1 MISAFTA
8 GGRIADASAK
18 LCDDIPP
25 DAVWVDLL
33 SPTRDEELV
42 VERCLNLSVPTH
54 EDMVEIQPSSRLF
67 EENGALHLTATILSG
82 AGEGDPKTV
91 PVTFVLSRDSLVT
104 VRYADPTPFR
114 AFIAHLERQPE
125 LCRSAASALVFLL
138 EAVVERAADILE
150 EVAAQS
156 DAVKASVFRREGGAT
171 RKRMTNDELE
181 DIMFAIGT
189 AEQTISKVRESLSS
203 LTRLISF
210 LMFALPHFDKG
221 EVAHLKTVG
230 RDVSSLT
237 DTAAFMSS
245 NNTFLLDAALG
256 LINIQQNGIIKIFSV
271 AAVIFLPPTLVG
283 TVYGMNFD
291 YMPELHWRLGYPFA
305 LLMMVVAAVLPYLW
319 FKRKG
324 WL

>member
-1 MISAFTA
+1 MISAFGA
-8 GGRIADASAK
+8 GGRTAGAAVR
-18 LCDDIPP
+18 LCDEIPP

-42 VERCLNLSVPTH
+42 VERCLHLSVPTR

-67 EENGALHLTATILSG
+67 EENGALHLTATIMSG
-82 AGEGDPKTV
+82 AGEGNPKTD
-91 PVTFVLSRDSLVT
+91 PVTFVLTRDSLVT
-104 VRYADPTPFR
+104 VRYADPTPFK

-125 LCRSAASALVFLL
+125 LCRSPASTLVFLL

-150 EVAAQS
+150 EVTVQS

-171 RKRMTNDELE
+171 RKRMTNEELE
-181 DIMFAIGT
+181 DIMFAIGS
-189 AEQTISKVRESLSS
+189 AEQTISKVRESLTS
-203 LTRLISF
+203 LARLISF
-210 LMFALPHFDKG
+210 LLFALPQFENA

-305 LLMMVVAAVLPYLW
+305 LVLMGISAVLPYLW

>member
-1 MISAFTA
+1 MISVFSPAGSIA
-8 GGRIADASAK
+8 GGPAEG
-18 LCDDIPP
+18 CDDIPD
-25 DAVWVDLL
+25 DAVWIDLL
-33 SPTRDEELV
+33 APTRMEELV
-42 VERCLNLSVPTH
+42 VERCLSLSVPTRD
-54 EDMVEIQPSSRLF
+54 DMVEIQPSSRLF

-82 AGEGDPKTV
+82 VREGDPKSV
-91 PVTFVLSRDSLVT
+91 PVTFVLTRNCLVT
-104 VRYADPTPFR
+104 VRYEDPTPFK
-114 AFIAHLERQPE
+114 AFIAHVERQPE
-125 LCRSAASALVFLL
+125 LCRSAASTLVFLL

-156 DAVKASVFRREGGAT
+156 DALKVKVFRREGGAS
-171 RKRMTNDELE
+171 RKRMTNAELE
-181 DIMFAIGT
+181 DIMFAIGA
-189 AEQTISKVRESLSS
+189 AEQTLSKVRESLTS

-210 LMFALPHFDKG
+210 LLFALPQFEKG
-221 EVAHLKTVG
+221 EIAHLKTVG

-291 YMPELHWRLGYPFA
+291 HMPELDWRLGYPLA
-305 LLMMVVAAVLPYLW
+305 LVMMLISAVLPYLW